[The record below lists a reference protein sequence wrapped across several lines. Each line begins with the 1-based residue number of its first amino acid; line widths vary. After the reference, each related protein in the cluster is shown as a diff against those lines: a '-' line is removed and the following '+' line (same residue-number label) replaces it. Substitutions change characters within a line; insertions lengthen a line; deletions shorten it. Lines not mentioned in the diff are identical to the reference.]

1 MPHRM
6 RRRLRRR
13 PRCPRGILAAVPFQN
28 RLDVAQGI
36 FQVKLYNGTA
46 EPLAVAAVQLVWDG
60 MTSELS
66 ARSNTLAA
74 GDRIDFPVTLAPAR
88 CVGDGTLA
96 EMPPVDLASV
106 RVVLA
111 GGGDVDAP
119 VFDLKRFA
127 QKLYLEDCERQRIVA
142 TVDVEWGDLHET
154 VLEGRPVTEGML
166 RLTRL
171 AGADDQ
177 TIVVSSLSNTIIFT
191 VTAGTPDDNGTDG
204 DVAVLAAGDTTVA
217 VAVLFVE
224 GALRRART
232 LRGEPAVPVLR
243 PDRPWR
249 WHRAPVCRR
258 AGNDG
263 PGADAGTA
271 GSGLRDPWHGW
282 VRRPIH
288 QHHPPVSVRTETT
301 DDPQE
306 TAGSTNRNDWLS
318 QSSSA
323 MTPSGRIHCGSV

>member
-1 MPHRM
+1 M

-46 EPLAVAAVQLVWDG
+46 EPLAVAAVQLVRDG

-106 RVVLA
+106 RVVLR

-127 QKLYLEDCERQRIVA
+127 QKLYLEDCGRQRIVA

-166 RLTRL
+166 RLTRS

-177 TIVVSSLSNTIIFT
+177 RS
-191 VTAGTPDDNGTDG
+191 
-204 DVAVLAAGDTTVA
+204 
-217 VAVLFVE
+217 
-224 GALRRART
+224 
-232 LRGEPAVPVLR
+232 
-243 PDRPWR
+243 W
-249 WHRAPVCRR
+249 
-258 AGNDG
+258 
-263 PGADAGTA
+263 
-271 GSGLRDPWHGW
+271 
-282 VRRPIH
+282 
-288 QHHPPVSVRTETT
+288 SVR
-301 DDPQE
+301 
-306 TAGSTNRNDWLS
+306 
-318 QSSSA
+318 
-323 MTPSGRIHCGSV
+323 